1 MPTWRLTIEYDGRE
15 FSGFQRQLG
24 ARTVQQV
31 LEETLAKVLG
41 GERVVIHGSGRTD
54 AGVHALGQ
62 VVSFRAETT
71 RTADQIRL
79 ALNTL
84 LPPDLAVVE
93 SSLAPDGF
101 HARMTALGKTYRYV
115 VLARP
120 DRSPFLAG
128 RAWYVR
134 KPVDWARVDEVLALY
149 LGTHDFSAFR
159 AAACTMPRTVRT
171 IRKAT
176 RTVEGTEHRLEF
188 EGPGFLRY
196 QVRILVGTAIDVGLG
211 KRTIEQVVRA
221 LEGGPRELAGRTAPP
236 DGLYLVSVRYPELV
250 QSPTEPAEDD

>member
-1 MPTWRLTIEYDGRE
+1 MATWRLTLEYDGRA

-31 LEETLAKVLG
+31 VEETLQQVLG

-54 AGVHALGQ
+54 AGVHAYGQ
-62 VVSFRAETT
+62 VVSFRTETT

-84 LPPDLAVVE
+84 LPPDVSVVA
-93 SSLAPDGF
+93 SAQAPDGF

-115 VLARP
+115 ILARP
-120 DRSPFLAG
+120 DRSPFWAG

-134 KPVDWARVDEVLALY
+134 KPVDWEKVDQTLALY
-149 LGTHDFSAFR
+149 QGTHDFSAFR

-171 IRKAT
+171 IRSVSREQRGA
-176 RTVEGTEHRLEF
+176 EHHLEF

-211 KRTIEQVVRA
+211 KRSLDQVRLA
-221 LEGGPRELAGRTAPP
+221 LHGGPRDLAGRTAPP
-236 DGLYLVSVRYPELV
+236 DGLYLVSVRYPERV
-250 QSPTEPAEDD
+250 ETEGVDEESD